1 MSSLQNKVKE
11 LADIAASVPE
21 NLQVTCFELL
31 LRDYL
36 ASISGEAAHPPRQ
49 VGAAKNSG
57 APAEIAAAQEESIT
71 GGDKSAPAQADVT
84 QADLHVKARKFMEK
98 YSVSIGEL
106 NNLFYKEGRSIMP
119 LYEDLKT
126 TRMSEAQIRIA
137 LLQALHHGLGDG
149 EFIAQVEGIR
159 TECRDRKVLDGPNFA
174 ANFKNNN
181 SLFDFDNYSK
191 ETKTIRLSEEGRKE
205 LAEIIKELQ

>member
-1 MSSLQNKVKE
+1 MSGLQKKVKE
-11 LADIAASVPE
+11 IAEIAASVPE
-21 NLQVTCFELL
+21 NLQVTCFEIL

-36 ASISGEAAHPPRQ
+36 ASISGDAVQPPKQVAASANNTQPE
-49 VGAAKNSG
+49 
-57 APAEIAAAQEESIT
+57 EIVHEEST
-71 GGDKSAPAQADVT
+71 KDGEKPSPAQADVT
-84 QADLHVKARKFMEK
+84 QADLHVKARKFMGK
-98 YSVSIGEL
+98 YSVTIGEL
-106 NNLFYKEGRSIMP
+106 NNLFYKEGQAIMP

-149 EFIAQVEGIR
+149 EFIAQVEDIR
-159 TECRDRKVLDGPNFA
+159 TECRDRKVLDAPNFS

-191 ETKTIRLSEEGRKE
+191 DTKSLRLSEEGRRE

>member
-1 MSSLQNKVKE
+1 MSGLQKKVKE
-11 LADIAASVPE
+11 IAEIAASVPE
-21 NLQVTCFELL
+21 NLQVTCFEIL

-36 ASISGEAAHPPRQ
+36 ASISGDAVQPPKQ
-49 VGAAKNSG
+49 VDASANNTQ
-57 APAEIAAAQEESIT
+57 PEEIVHEEST
-71 GGDKSAPAQADVT
+71 KDGEKPSPAQADVT
-84 QADLHVKARKFMEK
+84 QADLHVKARKFMGK
-98 YSVSIGEL
+98 YSVTIGEL
-106 NNLFYKEGRSIMP
+106 NNLFYKEGQAIMP

-149 EFIAQVEGIR
+149 EFIAQVEDIR
-159 TECRDRKVLDGPNFA
+159 TECRDRKVLDAPNFS

-191 ETKTIRLSEEGRKE
+191 DTKSLRLSEEGRRE

>member
-1 MSSLQNKVKE
+1 MSNLKNKVKE
-11 LADIAASVPE
+11 LAEIAVSVPE

-36 ASISGEAAHPPRQ
+36 TSVSGEEAQPPRQ
-49 VGAAKNSG
+49 VAATKNSG
-57 APAEIAAAQEESIT
+57 SAAEKAPAQEEST
-71 GGDKSAPAQADVT
+71 AGGEKPAPAQADVT
-84 QADLHVKARKFMEK
+84 QADLHVKARKFMGK

-106 NNLFYKEGRSIMP
+106 NNLFYKEGLSIMP

-149 EFIAQVEGIR
+149 EFIAQVEDIR
-159 TECRDRKVLDGPNFA
+159 TECRDRKVLDGANFA
-174 ANFKNNN
+174 ANFKNNS

-191 ETKTIRLSEEGRKE
+191 ETKSIRLSEEGRKE
-205 LAEIIKELQ
+205 LSEIIKELQ

>member
-1 MSSLQNKVKE
+1 MSSLQEKVKE
-11 LADIAASVPE
+11 IAEIAASVPE

-36 ASISGEAAHPPRQ
+36 AAASPKEPPPQKQTTEAAAI
-49 VGAAKNSG
+49 GAATESGSEEASSG
-57 APAEIAAAQEESIT
+57 AERSEPV
-71 GGDKSAPAQADVT
+71 QADVT

-98 YSVSIGEL
+98 YSISISEL
-106 NNLFYKEGRSIMP
+106 NNLFYKEGAAIMP

-149 EFIAQVEGIR
+149 EFIAQIEDIR
-159 TECRDRKVLDGPNFA
+159 TECRDRKVLDGTNFA
-174 ANFKNNN
+174 ANFKNNK
-181 SLFDFDNYSK
+181 SLFDFDTYSK
-191 ETKTIRLSEEGRKE
+191 DTKSIRLSEEGRKE
-205 LAEIIKELQ
+205 LADIIKELQ